1 VTHESSKISER
12 KDAIGYNFGL
22 RRMDPQADLAFMRS
36 APGTVTMSVAPQPA
50 REGGSDDAWQAELA
64 AEDDPDEP
72 KDNWNEQDSEK
83 RDRWVCSGRWQ
94 GLGPSRAGRELL
106 LRHSPLFSSASVA

>member
-1 VTHESSKISER
+1 MGCGLVTHESSISER

-72 KDNWNEQDSEK
+72 KDNWNEQ
-83 RDRWVCSGRWQ
+83 VCLQ
-94 GLGPSRAGRELL
+94 GVSLKKLT
-106 LRHSPLFSSASVA
+106 